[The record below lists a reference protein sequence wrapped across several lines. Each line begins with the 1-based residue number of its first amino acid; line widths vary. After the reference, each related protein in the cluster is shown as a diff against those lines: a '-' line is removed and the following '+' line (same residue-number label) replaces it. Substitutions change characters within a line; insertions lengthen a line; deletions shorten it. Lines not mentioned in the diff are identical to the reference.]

1 MTAETRASIPAVL
14 ALVVLTLACAGPEPV
29 ELALDPGSSAET
41 FGLVNRTGS
50 PWSGVAVR
58 VTGDAGATA
67 CFTGVVDTWGPGE
80 VRSFPR
86 CGDRTL
92 VALTV
97 GGQESFFVVGGGTL
111 YRKLGR
117 REIPVRP

>member
-1 MTAETRASIPAVL
+1 VL
-14 ALVVLTLACAGPEPV
+14 ISGLLCLAWWGCGGSEPV
-29 ELALDPGSSAET
+29 EVGLDPGSSVET
-41 FGLVNRTGS
+41 FGLVNLTRS

-58 VTGDAGATA
+58 VTGDARATA
-67 CFTGVVDTWGPGE
+67 CFTGVVDSWGPGE

-97 GGQESFFVVGGGTL
+97 DGREALFVFGGGTL